1 MLDLGHRQRELLAVL
16 LLRANETVTLDH
28 LVEFCFSARVP
39 PSARRQVQNTAGRLR
54 KVLTAAGCPDVI
66 TTMAGGYAL
75 NAGPDTL
82 DLLEWAEHLQAGRR
96 AAAQGREREAAASL
110 RRGLS
115 LWRGP
120 LLDGIDLAGL
130 EATTAGI
137 EQARMAALEDCL
149 ELELRLGHHRDLLPE
164 LAALTDRHPLRE
176 RLWALRMLAVY
187 RCGARA
193 EALEVYRAARATL
206 VAELGLEPGP
216 PLRRMEQA
224 VLTGD
229 PALNPDGPGDPYH
242 LLDGKPGI
250 RQSPS
255 TSEPHTGTPD
265 PQVEPASLSR
275 PGLRDKPVVP
285 RHLPAGVRDFTGRR
299 EQVKLLDGLL
309 PGDESQAVM
318 VISAVSGAAGIGK
331 TALALHWAHRVA
343 DRFPDGQF
351 YLNLRGFDPSDHALT
366 PAEALRQCFDA
377 LGVSPQRIPAG
388 TDAQAGLYRS
398 LLAGKRVLVL
408 LDDARDEGQVRPL
421 LPASPGCLAL
431 ITSRDHLAGLVATEG
446 ARPIQLGLLTDAEAR
461 ELLAHRLGIDRITAE
476 PEAVATIISRCAR
489 LPLALAV
496 MAARAATQPDFPLQ
510 ALADQLLDARSALDA
525 FVGADP
531 ATDLRAVFSVSYS
544 RLPAD
549 AARLF
554 RLLGLHPGPEVSVA
568 AAASL
573 AGVTVAQVRPMLATL
588 TTAQLL
594 IEQRPGRFA
603 LHDLLGVYAGEL
615 VREQE
620 TGAESH
626 AALCRL
632 LDHYVHTGHRAAML
646 INPARREVRLDACGQ
661 GVAVHA
667 LTDAGQAETWLS
679 DERSVL
685 IRAIDLSMNVG
696 LDAAAWHIAWALE
709 NFLDWRAQWGDFA
722 DTQSIALD
730 AAERL
735 DDGFRQ
741 FLSHLAL
748 GCALISLDRHAEAHT
763 HARQAL
769 ELAADQA
776 DEEGQAEAHHTL
788 AWIHRRRGDFDEAIR
803 HMRLALDLYRAADVP
818 HGQADIL
825 NGLGFLYVEL
835 GECHQ
840 ALRCCGQALALF
852 QQVEDLQGQGQA
864 WAGLGYA
871 HHHLG
876 RHDDAVTRYRQ
887 ALELLR
893 AGRDRATEAETLVH
907 LGDAYAALRS
917 DQSARQAWQDALA
930 VLDELGS
937 PDAEHVRAKLHGRRR

>member
-1 MLDLGHRQRELLAVL
+1 MVRFQILGRVELNAGGQMLDLGRRQRELLAVL

-28 LVEFCFSARVP
+28 LVEFSFSGRVP

-54 KVLTAAGCPDVI
+54 KALTAAGCPDVI

-75 NAGPDTL
+75 NAGPETL
-82 DLLEWAEHLQAGRR
+82 DLLEWAEHLQVGRQ

-110 RRGLS
+110 RRGLV

-193 EALEVYRAARATL
+193 EALEVYRTARATL

-224 VLTGD
+224 VLTDD
-229 PALNPDGPGDPYH
+229 PSLHPDGPGQPYH
-242 LLDGKPGI
+242 LLDEKREK

-255 TSEPHTGTPD
+255 TSQPHQRPLAGAPD
-265 PQVEPASLSR
+265 PHIEPAPPGR
-275 PGLRDKPVVP
+275 PGQRDNPVVP

-309 PGDESQAVM
+309 PDDESQAVM
-318 VISAVSGAAGIGK
+318 VISVVSGAAGIGK

-343 DRFPDGQF
+343 DRFPDGQL

-398 LLAGKRVLVL
+398 LLAGKRMLVL
-408 LDDARDEGQVRPL
+408 LDNARDEGQVRPL

-461 ELLAHRLGIDRITAE
+461 ELLARRLGIDRITAE

-525 FVGADP
+525 FAGADP
-531 ATDLRAVFSVSYS
+531 ATDLRAVFSVSYT

-554 RLLGLHPGPEVSVA
+554 RLLGLHPG
-568 AAASL
+568 
-573 AGVTVAQVRPMLATL
+573 
-588 TTAQLL
+588 
-594 IEQRPGRFA
+594 RFA
-603 LHDLLGVYAGEL
+603 CHDLLGVYAGEL

-620 TGAESH
+620 AGTESH

-632 LDHYVHTGHRAAML
+632 LDHYVHTGHQAAML
-646 INPARREVRLDACGQ
+646 INPTRREVRLDACGQ
-661 GVAVHA
+661 GVAVQE
-667 LTDAGQAETWLS
+667 LTDARQAETWLS

-685 IRAIDLSMNVG
+685 LRAIDLSVTVG
-696 LDAAAWHIAWALE
+696 LDAAAWHIAWTLE

-735 DDGFRQ
+735 DDRFQ
-741 FLSHLAL
+741 QLLSHLAL

-788 AWIHRRRGDFDEAIR
+788 AWIYRQRGDFDEAIR
-803 HMRLALDLYRAADVP
+803 HMWLALDLYRAADVP

-876 RHDDAVTRYRQ
+876 RHDDAITRYRQ
-887 ALELLR
+887 ALEFLR
-893 AGRDRATEAETLVH
+893 VGRDRATEAETLVH

-937 PDAEHVRAKLHGRRR
+937 PDAEHVRAKLHGCRR